1 MVERTLDWL
10 HRFSITM
17 WGPADYQ
24 QAQSMPNTV
33 TYKKIDQ
40 LIHDLTRVSQS
51 ASAAVEFR
59 DTYQF
64 LLSQRNASEPRDIV
78 NEYLRFVISCFAI
91 RYFGNTRELTEVHT
105 WIVRGLSDDYETI
118 QKQYVHVERIFD
130 FTEDPCICAYG
141 NFRQLLITWLDMFY
155 YYCAEQAALDD
166 FGTYYLPLAYRLLRP
181 VPFSRYDEPKAFLLS
196 RIMTWTVQTNHA
208 GAQMFTEW
216 NEGLALE
223 KAAPPSCRAVAVCG
237 LVSRR
242 GTLSKHPASHW
253 ASYALIYLH
262 ASLDSAAML
271 QMLQVGWNGQPGK
284 RSKKI
289 LTELRKQRKQLD
301 KEARTP
307 QHLRLLEDGRSELL
321 KPTLVKGLEQ
331 GNVTFAH
338 EAIRIWY
345 AIDREVSVDLSKVVW
360 HMPSYGHGLL
370 IAYGSQVFKLPRDT
384 QGELVRL
391 TSAANRFLGTSVSVR
406 DTPSE
411 TLHIPDRPGVPTHDI
426 ADDFKDALASSYLPP
441 EAIDFL
447 RNHHDGIDCQLIM
460 PSKPH
465 PIQALQLAV
474 LGTTWPLSASFRKPL
489 PDAPIRRVAIWAIG
503 GLMGQNYELVLA
515 RNIFVGS
522 GIAVDI
528 FAGDEENGTTFLDV
542 YKNPEYDVVW
552 LISHGEYDHFSP
564 KNSTLAL
571 GQEKTLA
578 MQELLQHKVQRNH
591 RRLLVLNVCDGA
603 THAGEGVLPHIGFAA
618 ALAGPGQATI
628 SHKWPVAAL
637 PAAAFGALLALR
649 LCRQDPYFVAYKNTI
664 LQMMAGGDDG
674 QNIASDLLEVSTESS
689 DFLDRLRYSQN
700 HINAFAHYGSA
711 AFFE

>member
-1 MVERTLDWL
+1 
-10 HRFSITM
+10 
-17 WGPADYQ
+17 
-24 QAQSMPNTV
+24 MPNTV

-40 LIHDLTRVSQS
+40 LIDGLIVVSQT
-51 ASAAVEFR
+51 ASAMKQFR
-59 DTYQF
+59 DTYQL
-64 LLSQRNASEPRDIV
+64 LLSQRDASGQRDIV
-78 NEYLRFVISCFAI
+78 NEYLRFVVSCFAI
-91 RYFGNTRELTEVHT
+91 RYFGNTRELTEVHM
-105 WIVRGLSDDYETI
+105 WIVRGLSDDYETT
-118 QKQYVHVERIFD
+118 QRQEVHVERIFD

-141 NFRQLLITWLDMFY
+141 NFRRLLITWLDMLY

-166 FGTYYLPLAYRLLRP
+166 FGKYYLRLAYTLLRP
-181 VPFSRYDEPKAFLLS
+181 VPFSRYDESEAFLLT
-196 RIMTWTVQTNHA
+196 RILTWTVQTDHE
-208 GAQMFTEW
+208 GAKMFTEW

-223 KAAPPSCRAVAVCG
+223 KAAQPQCRTVALCG

-242 GTLSKHPASHW
+242 GILSKHPPSHW
-253 ASYALIYLH
+253 ARYALSYLRV
-262 ASLDSAAML
+262 SLDSAAML
-271 QMLQVGWNGQPGK
+271 QMLQVIWDGQPGK
-284 RSKKI
+284 QSKKI

-301 KEARTP
+301 KEALTP
-307 QHLRLLEDGRSELL
+307 QHLRMLEDGRSELL
-321 KPTLVKGLEQ
+321 KPALVKSLEK
-331 GNVTFAH
+331 GNVAFAH

-345 AIDREVSVDLSKVVW
+345 AIEREVSVDLSKVIW
-360 HMPSYGHGLL
+360 HLPSYGHGLL
-370 IAYGSQVFKLPRDT
+370 IAHGSQVFKLPRDT
-384 QGELVRL
+384 QSALVSL

-406 DTPSE
+406 ETPSE
-411 TLHIPDRPGVPTHDI
+411 TLHIPDRPGVPMHDI
-426 ADDFKDALASSYLPP
+426 ADGFKDALASSYLPP

-447 RNHHDGIDCQLIM
+447 RNRHDGIDCQLIM

-489 PDAPIRRVAIWAIG
+489 PDAPIRKVAIWAIG
-503 GLMGQNYELVLA
+503 GLMGQDYELVLA
-515 RNIFVGS
+515 RDIFAGS
-522 GIAVDI
+522 GVAVDI
-528 FAGDEENGTTFLDV
+528 FAGEEENGTTFLDI
-542 YKNPEYDVVW
+542 YKNPEYDVLW

-578 MQELLQHKVQRNH
+578 MQELLLHKVERNH

-664 LQMMAGGDDG
+664 LQMIAGGDDG
-674 QNIASDLLEVSTESS
+674 QSIASDLVEVSTESS

>member
-1 MVERTLDWL
+1 M
-10 HRFSITM
+10 
-17 WGPADYQ
+17 Q
-24 QAQSMPNTV
+24 NTV
-33 TYKKIDQ
+33 TYKKIDR
-40 LIHDLTRVSQS
+40 LIHDLTRGSQS
-51 ASAAVEFR
+51 ASAVAEFR
-59 DTYQF
+59 DTYKL
-64 LLSQRNASEPRDIV
+64 LLSQRNASGPRDIV
-78 NEYLRFVISCFAI
+78 NEYLRFVVSCFAM
-91 RYFGNTRELTEVHT
+91 RYFGDTRELTDVHT
-105 WIVRGLSDDYETI
+105 WIVRGLSDDYETSP
-118 QKQYVHVERIFD
+118 KQDVHVERIFD
-130 FTEDPCICAYG
+130 FTEDLCIRAYG
-141 NFRQLLITWLDMFY
+141 NFRQLLIIWLDMLY

-166 FGTYYLPLAYRLLRP
+166 VGTYYLPLVYRLVRP
-181 VPFSRYDEPKAFLLS
+181 SPFSRYNEAEAFLLS
-196 RIMTWTVQTNHA
+196 RIMTWTVQTNHE

-216 NEGLALE
+216 NERLALD
-223 KAAPPSCRAVAVCG
+223 KAALPLCRTVAVRG
-237 LVSRR
+237 LVSRS
-242 GTLSKHPASHW
+242 GTLSKHPASYW
-253 ASYALIYLH
+253 ASYALTYLH
-262 ASLDSAAML
+262 ASLNSAAML
-271 QMLQVGWNGQPGK
+271 QMLQVGWDGQPGK

-289 LTELRKQRKQLD
+289 LTELRKQRKYID
-301 KEARTP
+301 NDARTP
-307 QHLRLLEDGRSELL
+307 EHLRLLEDGRSELL
-321 KPTLVKGLEQ
+321 KPSLVKGLEQ
-331 GNVTFAH
+331 GNVAFAH

-360 HMPSYGHGLL
+360 HLPSHGDGLL
-370 IAYGSQVFKLPRDT
+370 IAHDSQVFKLPRDT

-406 DTPSE
+406 DTQSK
-411 TLHIPDRPGVPTHDI
+411 TLHIPVRPGVPMHDI
-426 ADDFKDALASSYLPP
+426 ADDFRDALTSSYLPP

-447 RNHHDGIDCQLIM
+447 RNHHDGIDCQLIV

-503 GLMGQNYELVLA
+503 GLMGQDYELVLA
-515 RNIFVGS
+515 RTIFAGS

-528 FAGDEENGTTFLDV
+528 FAGDEENDTTFLDV
-542 YKNPEYDVVW
+542 YKNPEYDVLW

-571 GQEKTLA
+571 GQKKTLA
-578 MQELLQHKVQRNH
+578 MQELLQHKVQRKL

-637 PAAAFGALLALR
+637 PAAAFGALLAVR

-674 QNIASDLLEVSTESS
+674 QNIASGLLEVSAESS
-689 DFLDRLRYSQN
+689 DFLDRLRHSKN
-700 HINAFAHYGSA
+700 HINAFTHYGSA